1 MSLKAAPSSVGGQNV
16 QEQKKYPEFNQKKR

>member
-16 QEQKKYPEFNQKKR
+16 QEQKKYLELNQKKR